1 MTSLIHRL
9 CITLLKLLEPSSIL
23 VWRLGQKSVIRKV
36 NFLGD
41 LKTPKFHSEINWPL
55 SLWVLVHCIW
65 YVPILLPL
73 ARKNDDKGYRRPA
86 VYRHR
91 ELRII
96 YMQQKQIGCR
106 LQNCFVFGGLS
117 LSMLTKFWPK
127 SFVLLKGKIC
137 IPLSN
142 PVPPKGQISS
152 EKYLVLIPL
161 PKKCSVFYSKL
172 CILNFPALGHCSAVR
187 LSWL

>member
-1 MTSLIHRL
+1 MIFFSVFKSSKKWTFSFLNWPILESRTKICKKKVH
-9 CITLLKLLEPSSIL
+9 LLE
-23 VWRLGQKSVIRKV
+23 
-36 NFLGD
+36 D

-106 LQNCFVFGGLS
+106 LQNCFVLGAFLY
-117 LSMLTKFWPK
+117 LCWPN
-127 SFVLLKGKIC
+127 SDLN
-137 IPLSN
+137 PL
-142 PVPPKGQISS
+142 
-152 EKYLVLIPL
+152 Y
-161 PKKCSVFYSKL
+161 C
-172 CILNFPALGHCSAVR
+172 
-187 LSWL
+187 